1 MRMSS
6 GIRFS
11 RGSPEDTRPLQFEPN
26 TFGRYRDSGPLALGL
41 IFRDAV
47 QSAVRSTTLPS
58 SLAPNDE
65 PCHTLS
71 RTASIRIPSTK

>member
-47 QSAVRSTTLPS
+47 RKRGEEYNVTE
-58 SLAPNDE
+58 LA
-65 PCHTLS
+65 
-71 RTASIRIPSTK
+71 RA